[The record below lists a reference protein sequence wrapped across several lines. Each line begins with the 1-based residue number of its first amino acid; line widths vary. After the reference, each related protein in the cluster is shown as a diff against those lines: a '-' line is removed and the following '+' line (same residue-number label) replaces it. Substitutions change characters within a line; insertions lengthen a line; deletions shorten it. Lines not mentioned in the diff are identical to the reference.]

1 MMMIE
6 RYCSKNKEFFM
17 SISKEDFLELL
28 SSFFKEKNEIKET
41 LTSSDYVIVRTY
53 SMGVF
58 AGYLNEKSTETC
70 KILNNARRIWYW
82 DGASSL
88 SELAEKGTSK
98 PENCK
103 FPLEVQEV
111 QLTSPNGFEILKV
124 SEIAKKSIAS
134 VKIWTQH

>member
-1 MMMIE
+1 MIDKE
-6 RYCSKNKEFFM
+6 EFFKAVEKFVANFEDKQSVNM
-17 SISKEDFLELL
+17 SD
-28 SSFFKEKNEIKET
+28 N
-41 LTSSDYVIVRTY
+41 YVIIRTY

-82 DGASSL
+82 DGAASL

-103 FPLEVQEV
+103 FPQKVTEVT
-111 QLTSPNGFEILKV
+111 LTSPNGFEILKV
-124 SEIAKKSIAS
+124 SEIAKKSIEG
-134 VKIWTQH
+134 VKIWTHH

>member
-1 MMMIE
+1 
-6 RYCSKNKEFFM
+6 M

-28 SSFFKEKNEIKET
+28 NSFLEKKSEIKET
-41 LTSSDYVIVRTY
+41 LTSGDYVIVRTY

-58 AGYLNEKSTETC
+58 AGYLSEKSTETC

-88 SELAEKGTSK
+88 SELAMKGTSK

-103 FPLEVQEV
+103 FPCAVDEV
-111 QLTSPNGFEILKV
+111 QLTSANGFEILKV
-124 SEIAKKSIAS
+124 SEIAQKSIES